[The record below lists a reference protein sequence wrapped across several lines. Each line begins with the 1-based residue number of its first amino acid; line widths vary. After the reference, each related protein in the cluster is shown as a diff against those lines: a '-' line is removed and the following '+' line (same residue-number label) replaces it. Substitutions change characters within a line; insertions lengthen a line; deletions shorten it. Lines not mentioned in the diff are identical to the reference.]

1 MGCFVSKNRYDGPLR
16 PVKPWKMDFGEYD
29 KQLNENDL
37 DDLRNVKL
45 AVQHNGLGVLV

>member
-1 MGCFVSKNRYDGPLR
+1 MGCFASKNRVDGPLR

-37 DDLRNVKL
+37 DDLRNVRFN
-45 AVQHNGLGVLV
+45 V